1 MNFKFVEFKDLPN
14 ISVNTTV
21 DVIAV
26 IKNISD
32 LESIVIKENS
42 KEYKKRD
49 ISLLDTNSFEVWMT
63 GALKPKTS
71 MDSKG
76 ILLPSRTQSYLISK
90 EDAIV

>member
-49 ISLLDTNSFEVWMT
+49 ISLLDTNSFEV
-63 GALKPKTS
+63 
-71 MDSKG
+71 
-76 ILLPSRTQSYLISK
+76 
-90 EDAIV
+90 